1 MKQNAKDFATTA
13 HQGQF
18 RKNSKTPYITHPIR
32 VANILEEAGCSE
44 EVVCAAYLHD
54 VVEDTSYTIQDI
66 ASRFGKHITFLVCAH
81 TENKSLPWEKRKQ
94 HTIHVLQTSNM
105 EVKQLIVADK
115 LDNLLSI
122 EEDLKLL
129 GDAVWD
135 NFNAPV
141 DKQKWYYQS
150 IAAVMY
156 DGVSPK
162 ETPSFFKHYEHT
174 VSRVFHSK
182 C

>member
-1 MKQNAKDFATTA
+1 MKQRAKDFATAA
-13 HQGQF
+13 HQGQL

-32 VANILEEAGCSE
+32 VANILEGAGCSK
-44 EVVCAAYLHD
+44 EVVCAGYLHD
-54 VVEDTSYTIQDI
+54 VVEDTAYTIQDI
-66 ASRFGKHITFLVCAH
+66 ASRFGKHITFLVSAH
-81 TENKSLPWEKRKQ
+81 TENKSLPWDKRKQ
-94 HTIHVLQTSNM
+94 HTIDVLQTSNI

-135 NFNAPV
+135 NFNAPFS
-141 DKQKWYYQS
+141 KQKWYYQS

-156 DGVSPK
+156 DGVSLI
-162 ETPSFFKHYEHT
+162 ETPSFFKLYEDT
-174 VSRVFHSK
+174 VFRVFHS
-182 C
+182 